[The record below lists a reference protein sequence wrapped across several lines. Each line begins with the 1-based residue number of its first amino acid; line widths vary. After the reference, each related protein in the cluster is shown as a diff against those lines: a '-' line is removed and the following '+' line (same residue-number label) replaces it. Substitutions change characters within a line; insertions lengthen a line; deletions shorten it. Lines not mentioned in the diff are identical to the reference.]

1 MIMKKL
7 HHPKTIR
14 RWILT
19 KLYERYLENPTE
31 MLGPE
36 DFLESGL
43 IDKKQLAVNIHYLYD
58 MQLVELI
65 TGYNPP
71 MFVAARITPKGID
84 LIENPREFDLL
95 FPEYPV
101 DLEGKTSE
109 ILETIENL
117 VFEADL
123 LPLDGPTRK
132 CLQRDIQ
139 YLRAEF
145 AQPAKSW
152 RKEVIKSV
160 LRWIESA
167 VSEIDKEEFFPSLL
181 ILNKQISEL
190 FSEDEKEL

>member
-1 MIMKKL
+1 MKKYR
-7 HHPKTIR
+7 HPKTIR

-36 DFLESGL
+36 DFLETGL

-58 MQLVELI
+58 REFVELI

-84 LIENPREFDLL
+84 LIENPKEFDLL

-101 DLEGKTSE
+101 DIEEKTAE
-109 ILETIENL
+109 ILETIEQL

-123 LPLDGPTRK
+123 VPLDGDTRK

-139 YLRAEF
+139 YLRDELAR
-145 AQPAKSW
+145 PAKKW
-152 RKEVIKSV
+152 RKEVIETI
-160 LRWIESA
+160 LRWIENSVA
-167 VSEIDKEEFFPSLL
+167 NIDRNEYVPSLSTL
-181 ILNKQISEL
+181 IKQISEL
-190 FSEDEKEL
+190 YNQQTE